1 VNIFPLVEDGF
12 DVSRDSRTTAASV
25 SGATVIPVGDYV
37 SKFVAGNRVAV
48 TLADAS
54 TQANTIASVQT
65 AAKTIT
71 LGTALSGAATLG
83 GLIRVRVIDTLSG
96 GMDNVDGF
104 VLNGGRDFVG
114 HAHAFFITA
123 ISTAAA
129 INQVSPNGGANFITN
144 TTLAPT
150 GNTPYVYSKMGGT
163 HARFMLF
170 NQTTD
175 AFSLYLGLE

>member
-1 VNIFPLVEDGF
+1 MNIIPLVEDGF

-71 LGTALSGAATLG
+71 LGTALSGAASLG

-96 GMDNVDGF
+96 GMDNVDPF

-114 HAHAFFITA
+114 HAHVFLITS

-129 INQVSPNGGANFITN
+129 LNQVSPNGGQNFITN
-144 TTLAPT
+144 TTLAPS
-150 GNTPYVYSKMGGT
+150 GNAPYAYSKMGGT
-163 HARFMLF
+163 HARFMMF

>member
-1 VNIFPLVEDGF
+1 MNIIPLVEDGF

-48 TLADAS
+48 TLSDAS

-71 LGTALSGAATLG
+71 LGTALSGAASLG

-96 GMDNVDGF
+96 GMDFGPEPLF
-104 VLNGGRDFVG
+104 LPSPPP
-114 HAHAFFITA
+114 
-123 ISTAAA
+123 STAPTSSPLQKA
-129 INQVSPNGGANFITN
+129 NSSSSSWKSEDGRTLDQV
-144 TTLAPT
+144 
-150 GNTPYVYSKMGGT
+150 K
-163 HARFMLF
+163 R
-170 NQTTD
+170 QD
-175 AFSLYLGLE
+175 A